1 MCICM
6 RIKILKYTDLV
17 TTTFQSHLE
26 ENKGLPL
33 AVSAVQTLISVVEK
47 CKAKTFTELQNEV
60 TSAIE
65 ILDEQTSSSQMAIPL
80 NSVCNQFKMFVFRRH
95 QNTSHAKI
103 KELKKEVVERGKF
116 FVDRAKKARKFIA
129 KKAEFFIRDGST
141 ILSHSK
147 SSVVLSVLKHAKEQG
162 KRFNVIITQTEP
174 HKIGLQAA
182 KEIKELGIPVKVILD
197 SSVAVHIDNVDFILV
212 GAEGVTES
220 GGIINRIGTYQISIL
235 AKARSKPFYVV
246 VESHKFNRIYPLTQ
260 NDIPW
265 KEKSSTSNTVDDDT
279 DIKDD
284 KNEDNSNING
294 CCNDEN
300 DNNGLLEIEI
310 DRVRDFVPPE
320 YITLLFTD
328 LGVLTPSAVSDELI
342 KLYQ

>member
-1 MCICM
+1 M
-6 RIKILKYTDLV
+6 
-17 TTTFQSHLE
+17 E
-26 ENKGLPL
+26 ENKTFPL
-33 AVSAVQTLISVVEK
+33 AVSAVQTLITVVEQ

-65 ILDEQTSSSQMAIPL
+65 LLDSQTSSTMAIPL

-95 QNTSHAKI
+95 QKSHTSHAKI
-103 KELKKEVVERGKF
+103 KELKKEVVERGRF
-116 FVDRAKKARKFIA
+116 FVDRAKKARRFIA

-141 ILSHSK
+141 ILSHST

-174 HKIGLQAA
+174 NKTGLQAA
-182 KEIKELGIPVKVILD
+182 KQIKELGIPVKVILD
-197 SSVAVHIDNVDFILV
+197 SSVAVHIDNVDFVLV

-220 GGIINRIGTYQISIL
+220 GGIINRIGTYQMAIL

-265 KEKSSTSNTVDDDT
+265 KEKSNKLDEN
-279 DIKDD
+279 DIKEDVD
-284 KNEDNSNING
+284 LDVDENESDTVNNNNVNR
-294 CCNDEN
+294 CCNKDEN
-300 DNNGLLEIEI
+300 DNGLLTIEV

>member
-1 MCICM
+1 M
-6 RIKILKYTDLV
+6 
-17 TTTFQSHLE
+17 
-26 ENKGLPL
+26 
-33 AVSAVQTLISVVEK
+33 AVSAVETLISVVEQ

-65 ILDEQTSSSQMAIPL
+65 ILDKETSSSSSQMAIPL

-103 KELKKEVVERGKF
+103 KELKKEVVERGRF
-116 FVDRAKKARKFIA
+116 FVDRAKKARGFIA

-141 ILSHSK
+141 ILSHSR

-174 HKIGLQAA
+174 HKIGLHAA
-182 KEIKELGIPVKVILD
+182 KEIKELGIPIKVILD

-220 GGIINRIGTYQISIL
+220 GGIINRIGTYQMAIL

-265 KEKSSTSNTVDDDT
+265 KEKLQ
-279 DIKDD
+279 I
-284 KNEDNSNING
+284 
-294 CCNDEN
+294 DEN
-300 DNNGLLEIEI
+300 KEDIINNNDDNGLLEIEV

>member
-1 MCICM
+1 
-6 RIKILKYTDLV
+6 
-17 TTTFQSHLE
+17 
-26 ENKGLPL
+26 
-33 AVSAVQTLISVVEK
+33 
-47 CKAKTFTELQNEV
+47 
-60 TSAIE
+60 
-65 ILDEQTSSSQMAIPL
+65 MAIPL

-141 ILSHSK
+141 ILSHSR

-162 KRFNVIITQTEP
+162 KRFNVIITQTQP
-174 HKIGLQAA
+174 HKNGLSAA
-182 KEIKELGIPVKVILD
+182 KEIEKLGIPVKVILD
-197 SSVAVHIDNVDFILV
+197 SSVAVVIDNVDFVLI

-220 GGIINRIGTYQISIL
+220 GGIINKIGTYQMAIL
-235 AKARSKPFYVV
+235 AKVMSRPFYVV

-265 KEKSSTSNTVDDDT
+265 KEKQEQEQEEKINESSPSSSSLLT
-279 DIKDD
+279 I
-284 KNEDNSNING
+284 
-294 CCNDEN
+294 EN
-300 DNNGLLEIEI
+300 
-310 DRVRDFVPPE
+310 DRVRDYTPPE